1 MFLSA
6 CGAPQYD
13 QVADQK
19 ISTLQGDINAQA
31 VKLLRS
37 NKTTSTTDEKK
48 AGDYSSNTKFY
59 DKAKVDVSA
68 IEMRM
73 LAQPDKSTQ
82 HISGVID
89 NLRTNLDAEEKL
101 HEEDNRLADPLI
113 VSYRNGMTIDLQW
126 LLMYELGL
134 KQGAKKVDVEKQ
146 DAK

>member
-1 MFLSA
+1 
-6 CGAPQYD
+6 
-13 QVADQK
+13 
-19 ISTLQGDINAQA
+19 
-31 VKLLRS
+31 
-37 NKTTSTTDEKK
+37 
-48 AGDYSSNTKFY
+48 
-59 DKAKVDVSA
+59 
-68 IEMRM
+68 M